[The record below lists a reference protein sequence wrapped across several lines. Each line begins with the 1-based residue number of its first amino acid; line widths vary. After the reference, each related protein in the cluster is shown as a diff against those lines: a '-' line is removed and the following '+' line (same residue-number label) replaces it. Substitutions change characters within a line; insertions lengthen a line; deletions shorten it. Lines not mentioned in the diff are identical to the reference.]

1 MGIRRR
7 HGILAGPRDGYD
19 APMDDLFGDVP
30 QPERAPAP
38 EAAKPLTAED
48 IRARMLGLIA
58 ALRAADSNPFDP
70 TELEKHIAMFP
81 IMAQWLP
88 GDEGKQ
94 LCFEFEREV
103 ERLKKA
109 A

>member
-1 MGIRRR
+1 
-7 HGILAGPRDGYD
+7 
-19 APMDDLFGDVP
+19 MDDLFGDVP

-38 EAAKPLTAED
+38 EAKKPLSADD

-58 ALRAADSNPFDP
+58 ALRAADAIPFDP
-70 TELEKHIAMFP
+70 TEFEKHIAMFP

-88 GDEGKQ
+88 ADEGKQ
-94 LCFEFEREV
+94 LCFEFSQEV

>member
-1 MGIRRR
+1 M
-7 HGILAGPRDGYD
+7 D
-19 APMDDLFGDVP
+19 DDLFGDVP
-30 QPERAPAP
+30 QPERPP
-38 EAAKPLTAED
+38 PPQAAKPLTAAD

-58 ALRAADSNPFDP
+58 ALRAADSIPFEP
-70 TELEKHIAMFP
+70 VEFEKHIAMFP

-88 GDEGKQ
+88 DDEGEQ
-94 LCFEFEREV
+94 LRFEFEQEV